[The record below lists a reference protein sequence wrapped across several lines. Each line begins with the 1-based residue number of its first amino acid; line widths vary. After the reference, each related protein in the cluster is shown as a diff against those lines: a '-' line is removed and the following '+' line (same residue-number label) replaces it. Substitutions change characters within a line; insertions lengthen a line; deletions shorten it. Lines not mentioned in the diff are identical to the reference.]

1 MRRFTSVAPAVILA
15 CIAAFSI
22 VAIPEL
28 VRSASYARTQAQ
40 IVLARQTIAQDDIL
54 ERIDRAVRAVATS
67 VEPSV
72 VHIDIL
78 GGRESDSPG
87 RSSGSGWVWDAQGH
101 IITNA
106 HVVRDAERISVQ
118 FADGRAESGEI
129 IAVDL
134 FTDIAVLRID
144 PGPGVTPAR
153 RASNQRPETGDR
165 VFAFGSPFGFKFS
178 MSSGIISG
186 VGRDARSDGR
196 FGGYS
201 NFIQTDAAVNPGNSG
216 GPLVNVRGEVI
227 GMNVAIATA
236 RDTSGTTSD
245 GQSAGISFAIPL
257 PVIDSVVDQLITSRR
272 VSRGFLGI
280 SFGQPRM
287 FAPVP
292 EGVAGVRVSRVV
304 DDGPAAAA
312 GIRVGDLITHINEQP
327 VPNSAVLRS
336 FISITRPGTTATI
349 RVLRDGE
356 SREVRATLGQLPAEQ
371 AFVQVWPALAGEI
384 GMIAKAEDAGL
395 TISEVYPGSPADRA
409 GMKPGQR
416 ILDVAGDR
424 PANFEDFYRLLV
436 LAGLLENDPV
446 TVRVAPADGDGP
458 ATPRSLQLRMRY

>member
-1 MRRFTSVAPAVILA
+1 MRRFTNIAPAVILA
-15 CIAAFSI
+15 CTAAFSV

-129 IAVDL
+129 VAVDL

-144 PGPGVTPAR
+144 PGPGVTPAK
-153 RASNQRPETGDR
+153 RATSQRPETGDR

-178 MSSGIISG
+178 MSSGIVSG
-186 VGRDARSDGR
+186 IGRDARSDGR

-236 RDTSGTTSD
+236 RDSSGTTSD

-257 PVIDSVVDQLITSRR
+257 PVIDSVVDQLISSRR

-287 FAPVP
+287 FAPAR
-292 EGVAGVRVSRVV
+292 EGVSGVRVSRVV

-336 FISITRPGTTATI
+336 FISITRPGATATI
-349 RVLRDGE
+349 RLLRDGE
-356 SREVRATLGQLPAEQ
+356 SREVRATLAQMPAEQ

-384 GMIAKAEDAGL
+384 GMIAKSEDGGL
-395 TISEVYPGSPADRA
+395 TISEVYPGSPAERA
-409 GMKPGQR
+409 GLKPGQR
-416 ILDVAGDR
+416 ILDVGGDR
-424 PANFEDFYRLLV
+424 PTNFEDFYRLLV
-436 LAGLLENDPV
+436 LGGLLENDPV
-446 TVRVAPADGDGP
+446 TVRVLPADGDRSD
-458 ATPRSLQLRMRY
+458 PRSLQLRMRY